1 MRKKRREGIKNEREV
16 GLMQRKK
23 EKKYKKKIV
32 MKKRGKR
39 EELRILIVGIMMMG
53 EDLIYLMFRDKIGDG
68 LEIVIMGVI

>member
-1 MRKKRREGIKNEREV
+1 
-16 GLMQRKK
+16 
-23 EKKYKKKIV
+23 